1 MTESIE
7 IIRHGITKDAW
18 KLVYGAVRGVDPDIF
33 YEYAGGIGDTELLE
47 MGYLDLANSF
57 LEFVY
62 ETIP

>member
-1 MTESIE
+1 MSESTEMM
-7 IIRHGITKDAW
+7 RHGITKDAW
-18 KLVYGAVRGVDPDIF
+18 KLVHGAVRGLDPDIF
-33 YEYAGGIGDTELLE
+33 YEYVEGIEDTELLE